1 MSRLL
6 LFNKPF
12 QVLSQFTDPS
22 GRATLADYVPVKD
35 VYPVGRLDYDSEGLM
50 LLTDSGAWQHALA
63 HPKNK
68 VNKHYWV
75 QVEGDPDDA
84 QLQAL
89 RNGVELKDGPAS
101 AVSVR
106 LLDKEPPGLWP
117 RTPPVRFRKSVPDRW
132 LELVINEGRNRQVRR
147 MTAAVGL
154 PTLRLIRHRIGDYSL
169 GNLQPGQW
177 HGRDL
182 PPKPPGHRPKPKRTG
197 RKPPRRT
204 EKKRRAETREA
215 GQPRRARNNSE

>member
-1 MSRLL
+1 
-6 LFNKPF
+6 
-12 QVLSQFTDPS
+12 
-22 GRATLADYVPVKD
+22 
-35 VYPVGRLDYDSEGLM
+35 M

-101 AVSVR
+101 AVSV
-106 LLDKEPPGLWP
+106 
-117 RTPPVRFRKSVPDRW
+117 
-132 LELVINEGRNRQVRR
+132 
-147 MTAAVGL
+147 L

-182 PPKPPGHRPKPKRTG
+182 PPKPPGHRPKPKRTTRPAQAGDGLRGDAKHYLNRVVGRIWVRVLVVATPG
-197 RKPPRRT
+197 RKIQPALTGIKVQLVIEHAGGAAVGRQLLAQGHHKRVIGG
-204 EKKRRAETREA
+204 KRRAGVDEGALA
-215 GQPRRARNNSE
+215 GGGA